1 LEDWHDDDGRPLAE
15 KRFRDAREEIQDM
28 MKEYPESW
36 EPLFLMGTCLA
47 VEGKPDQAIP
57 ILTRVIS
64 RHPSPEAYNNLGS
77 AHKALI
83 HIEEWVDCLKKVI
96 ELDGKRGEYGRSA
109 KADLD
114 AFASQIQKIE
124 GVTLDRYLENQR
136 RYAQAFAHLKAGRFE
151 TAIQGFTDVLK
162 VAPRNVQSYGNIG
175 LAYAGLGDRDRAIAH
190 LDKAIQLDPNYQ
202 PAIDNR
208 RILLASPAGE
218 RLNPD
223 AVREIHF
230 YADQARAESRQTQD
244 IHGQQKGH
252 GV

>member
-1 LEDWHDDDGRPLAE
+1 
-15 KRFRDAREEIQDM
+15 M

-47 VEGKPDQAIP
+47 LEGKPDRAIP
-57 ILTRVIS
+57 FLTRAIS
-64 RHPSPEAYNNLGS
+64 RHPSPEAYKNLGA
-77 AHKALI
+77 AHKALL

-96 ELDGKRGEYGRSA
+96 ELDGQRGDYGRTA
-109 KADLD
+109 TADLD
-114 AFASQIQKIE
+114 TFASQIRKVE

-136 RYAQAFAHLKAGRFE
+136 CFGEAFAHLTAGRFE
-151 TAIQGFTDVLK
+151 AAIQGFTDVLK

-202 PAIDNR
+202 PAINNR

-230 YADQARAESRQTQD
+230 YADQARAESRQPQD